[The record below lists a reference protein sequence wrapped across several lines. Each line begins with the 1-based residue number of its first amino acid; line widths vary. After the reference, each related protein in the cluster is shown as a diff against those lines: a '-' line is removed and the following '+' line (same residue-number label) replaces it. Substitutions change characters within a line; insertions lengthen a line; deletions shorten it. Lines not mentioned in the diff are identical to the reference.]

1 MHLYKDRLILPSA
14 VCQYVMS
21 SIPALSLVVSL
32 TDNFSCTPLYFMEM
46 DAVLIMWKGEY
57 KGNQLLSE

>member
-1 MHLYKDRLILPSA
+1 MHLYKDRLFLLSA

-21 SIPALSLVVSL
+21 SIPALSLVVNL
-32 TDNFSCTPLYFMEM
+32 TDNSSCTPLYFMEM
-46 DAVLIMWKGEY
+46 DAVLIMWKAES